1 MMPCYLSSDGAL
13 VNVKYLLCHQSL
25 SPNHDKVKAMS
36 PVRDQ
41 LWQTAKTAFD
51 KYGDMSPESVI
62 ACRSLGC
69 VHRMFPASAGIP
81 ERTNKEYSDFVMEL
95 KKAVPDM
102 RLIIQDDFEPVID
115 ESTRRVIARLKSA
128 GDTDIWAMR
137 D

>member
-1 MMPCYLSSDGAL
+1 
-13 VNVKYLLCHQSL
+13 
-25 SPNHDKVKAMS
+25 
-36 PVRDQ
+36 
-41 LWQTAKTAFD
+41 
-51 KYGDMSPESVI
+51 
-62 ACRSLGC
+62 
-69 VHRMFPASAGIP
+69 
-81 ERTNKEYSDFVMEL
+81 MEL